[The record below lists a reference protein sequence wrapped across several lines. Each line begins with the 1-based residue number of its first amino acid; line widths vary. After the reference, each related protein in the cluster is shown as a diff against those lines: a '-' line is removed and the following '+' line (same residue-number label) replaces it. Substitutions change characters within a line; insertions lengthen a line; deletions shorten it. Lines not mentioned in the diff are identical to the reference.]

1 MFENISLS
9 QVHGQYVVHDGDSH
23 PINAGRRPVDK
34 AFYYNVLR
42 TLEGERSSVY
52 YKGDRVSP

>member
-1 MFENISLS
+1 MFEN
-9 QVHGQYVVHDGDSH
+9 VTVETKRGQFFVWDGDAL
-23 PINAGRRPVDK
+23 INTGRRPVDK

-52 YKGDRVSP
+52 YKGDEVVT